1 VTGRRTPGVYH
12 LVLRLRRARTIQ
24 VGRLGRFEF
33 GAGYYVYTGSAMSG
47 LEARLARHRRQRK
60 KLWWHIDYLLRQ
72 AELVDVVAV
81 PTQRREECERNRW
94 VLSLPGAGVVAPGF
108 GASDCNCVT
117 HLVRLGEG
125 RATVSALAGL
135 AG

>member
-1 VTGRRTPGVYH
+1 
-12 LVLRLRRARTIQ
+12 VLRLRRARTIQ

-33 GAGYYVYTGSAMSG
+33 GAGYYVYTGSAMGG

-81 PTQRREECERNRW
+81 PTRRRIECDRNRRL
-94 VLSLPGAGVVAPGF
+94 LSLPGAEVPVKGF
-108 GASDCNCVT
+108 GSSDCNCVT

>member
-1 VTGRRTPGVYH
+1 MG
-12 LVLRLRRARTIQ
+12 
-24 VGRLGRFEF
+24 
-33 GAGYYVYTGSAMSG
+33 G

-72 AELVDVVAV
+72 AELVDVVAI
-81 PTQRREECERNRW
+81 PTQRRIECGRNRCL
-94 VLSLPGAGVVAPGF
+94 LSLPGADVVAPGF

-125 RATVSALAGL
+125 PATVSALAGL
-135 AG
+135 AR

>member
-1 VTGRRTPGVYH
+1 M
-12 LVLRLRRARTIQ
+12 LRLRRARTIQ

-33 GAGYYVYTGSAMSG
+33 GAGYYVYTGSAMGG

-81 PTQRREECERNRW
+81 PTRRRIECDRNRRL
-94 VLSLPGAGVVAPGF
+94 LSLPGAEVPVKGF
-108 GASDCNCVT
+108 GSSDCNCVT

>member
-1 VTGRRTPGVYH
+1 M
-12 LVLRLRRARTIQ
+12 LRLRRARTIQ

-33 GAGYYVYTGSAMSG
+33 GAGYYVYTGSAMGG

-94 VLSLPGAGVVAPGF
+94 VLSLPGADIPVKGF
-108 GASDCNCVT
+108 GSSDCNCVT